1 MQRRGRFI
9 LPFIA
14 GMLAVVVVVA
24 VILVA
29 FVLPQVQK
37 VKAEVV
43 RFQKVAQVGSG
54 PFTAPADVR
63 AKAAAAALGGGAGG
77 GAQGPPQAGSKA
89 APVGGREE
97 ADQAGQ
103 EPEQGTFG
111 GTGSNR
117 VCDREKLIKSLV
129 TKPER
134 LRAWAEILKVEP
146 TREAVA
152 AYVRKLRP
160 VNLTRDTPV
169 TNHRFAGGKA
179 VPYQAIM
186 QKGTAVLVDKDGK
199 PVVRCRCGNPL
210 TEPVELDEQ
219 VKCINCPSDYKPPP
233 PCEPGDAC
241 YRPSPNPPPVGDEY
255 EPPRRRDTC
264 AEDPS
269 APGCDGANDTKQT
282 APESEELPSDGQQTS
297 PDAGGT
303 PPAGGGETV
312 PDGGGGS
319 PPEGGGTP

>member
-1 MQRRGRFI
+1 
-9 LPFIA
+9 
-14 GMLAVVVVVA
+14 MLAVVVVVA
-24 VILVA
+24 VIFVA

-37 VKAEVV
+37 VKADVV
-43 RFQKVAQVGSG
+43 RFQKVAQIGSG
-54 PFTAPADVR
+54 PFTAPADVK
-63 AKAAAAALGGGAGG
+63 AKAAAAALGGGAGD
-77 GAQGPPQAGSKA
+77 GAQGPPQAGFEA
-89 APVGGREE
+89 APAASGE
-97 ADQAGQ
+97 DQAGK

-129 TKPER
+129 AKPER
-134 LRAWAEILKVEP
+134 LRAWAEILNVEP
-146 TREAVA
+146 SREAVA
-152 AYVRKLRP
+152 AYIRKLRP
-160 VNLTRDTPV
+160 MNLTRDTPV

-241 YRPSPNPPPVGDEY
+241 YRPSPNPPPVGDEH
-255 EPPRRRDTC
+255 EQPRERDTC

-269 APGCDGANDTKQT
+269 APGCDGANNTEQT
-282 APESEELPSDGQQTS
+282 APENEEPPADGHQTS
-297 PDAGGT
+297 PDTGST
-303 PPAGGGETV
+303 PPAGGAGTV
-312 PDGGGGS
+312 PEGGGS
-319 PPEGGGTP
+319 APEGGGTP

>member
-24 VILVA
+24 VVFVA

-37 VKAEVV
+37 VKADVV
-43 RFQKVAQVGSG
+43 RFQKVAQVGSD

-77 GAQGPPQAGSKA
+77 GAQGPPQAGSEA
-89 APVGGREE
+89 APVGGGESQG
-97 ADQAGQ
+97 AK
-103 EPEQGTFG
+103 EPEEGTFG

-129 TKPER
+129 AKPER
-134 LRAWAEILKVEP
+134 LRAWARVLKVEP

-152 AYVRKLRP
+152 AYIRKLRP
-160 VNLTRDTPV
+160 MNVTRDTPV

-199 PVVRCRCGNPL
+199 TVVRCRCGNPL
-210 TEPVELDEQ
+210 TEPLELDEQ
-219 VKCINCPSDYKPPP
+219 VKCINCPSDYRPPP

-241 YRPSPNPPPVGDEY
+241 YRSSPNPPPVGDEH
-255 EPPRRRDTC
+255 EPPREGDTC

-269 APGCDGANDTKQT
+269 APGCQRQGANNTEQT
-282 APESEELPSDGQQTS
+282 TPESQEPASDGQRTA
-297 PDAGGT
+297 PDAVDT
-303 PPAGGGETV
+303 PPAGGTGTV
-312 PDGGGGS
+312 PDGGGS
-319 PPEGGGTP
+319 APQGGGTP

>member
-24 VILVA
+24 VVFVV

-37 VKAEVV
+37 VKADVV

-63 AKAAAAALGGGAGG
+63 TRAAAAALGGGAGG
-77 GAQGPPQAGSKA
+77 GAQAPPHAGNEA
-89 APVGGREE
+89 GPVGGGE
-97 ADQAGQ
+97 GQ
-103 EPEQGTFG
+103 GAKEPEQGTFG

-129 TKPER
+129 AKPDR
-134 LRAWAEILKVEP
+134 LTAWAQVLKVEP

-160 VNLTRDTPV
+160 MNLTRDTPV
-169 TNHRFAGGKA
+169 TNHRVGGGKA

-241 YRPSPNPPPVGDEY
+241 YRPSPNPPPVGDEREQPR
-255 EPPRRRDTC
+255 EPDTC

-269 APGCDGANDTKQT
+269 APGCDGANNTEQT
-282 APESEELPSDGQQTS
+282 APESDELPSDGQQTS
-297 PDAGGT
+297 PDAGST
-303 PPAGGGETV
+303 PPAGGAGTAPE
-312 PDGGGGS
+312 GGGS
-319 PPEGGGTP
+319 APEGGGTP

>member
-1 MQRRGRFI
+1 
-9 LPFIA
+9 
-14 GMLAVVVVVA
+14 MLAVVVVVA
-24 VILVA
+24 VVFVV

-37 VKAEVV
+37 VKADVV

-63 AKAAAAALGGGAGG
+63 TRAAAAALGGGAGG
-77 GAQGPPQAGSKA
+77 GAQGPPQAGNEA
-89 APVGGREE
+89 GPVGGGE
-97 ADQAGQ
+97 GQ
-103 EPEQGTFG
+103 GAKEPEQGTFG

-129 TKPER
+129 AKPDR
-134 LRAWAEILKVEP
+134 LTAWAQVLKVEP

-152 AYVRKLRP
+152 AYIRKLRP
-160 VNLTRDTPV
+160 MNLTRDTPV

-241 YRPSPNPPPVGDEY
+241 YRPSPDPPPVGDEH
-255 EPPRRRDTC
+255 EQPRKPDTC

-269 APGCDGANDTKQT
+269 APGCDGANNTEQT
-282 APESEELPSDGQQTS
+282 APESDELPSDGQQTS
-297 PDAGGT
+297 PDAGST
-303 PPAGGGETV
+303 PPAGGAGTAPE
-312 PDGGGGS
+312 GGGS
-319 PPEGGGTP
+319 APEGGGTP